1 MKKNNTQT
9 QQDQIVITLKNMLA
23 NHDLAIDFSSNINDD
38 FFSWH
43 ENLVSKKSLTKSS
56 LTLMQASLFEIDN
69 EKLSKNPEDI
79 ELFKKCRFSADMA
92 FCYLQFHDFVNK
104 DTFELNDAQRQI
116 FSEFEKLRV
125 VLKASESYIGVAKN
139 IFDVIEKNII
149 NCDLNSPAMLLINEK
164 NNLQE
169 IINKYTEINIFNQ
182 KLLNKFNSNI
192 IGKIDK
198 ISQNINNQKLFAKF
212 VYELILQLEQ
222 DDSQDQ
228 RDTNNDPE
236 KDSKSL
242 EKNPDD
248 LVSSNDENVE
258 EDKVL
263 SDSSLE
269 EQVAENPKIDFDKIT
284 IFSDGESSQE
294 QLIVDQTIIDPN
306 QIAFKKSYKIY
317 TDKFDEII
325 FPNKLI
331 KNAEL
336 KNLRNQLDLRIN
348 KMQSISKKMRMKL
361 KRKLLSKRNSFMDY
375 DASRGVLDRKKLSC
389 IITNPFIED
398 IWVNNK
404 THEYQDTALTILL
417 DNSGSMR
424 GNPIIMSAL
433 ACEIIADILQNFAV
447 KTEIIGFTTADWKGG
462 RVKKLWEMSG
472 RPANPGRLNEL
483 RHIVYKHFN
492 QNFKKARIN
501 LGLMLKEGIL
511 KENIDGEALLFA
523 KSRLMQQSEKRKI
536 LLVISDGT
544 PVDDSTTSANDKD
557 ILSQHLH
564 HVINNI
570 EKKSKIEIVGIGI
583 GHSTD
588 EFYRNSIAI
597 KNVEELGDAMID
609 KIADLL

>member
-1 MKKNNTQT
+1 M
-9 QQDQIVITLKNMLA
+9 
-23 NHDLAIDFSSNINDD
+23 
-38 FFSWH
+38 
-43 ENLVSKKSLTKSS
+43 
-56 LTLMQASLFEIDN
+56 
-69 EKLSKNPEDI
+69 
-79 ELFKKCRFSADMA
+79 
-92 FCYLQFHDFVNK
+92 
-104 DTFELNDAQRQI
+104 
-116 FSEFEKLRV
+116 
-125 VLKASESYIGVAKN
+125 
-139 IFDVIEKNII
+139 
-149 NCDLNSPAMLLINEK
+149 
-164 NNLQE
+164 
-169 IINKYTEINIFNQ
+169 
-182 KLLNKFNSNI
+182 
-192 IGKIDK
+192 
-198 ISQNINNQKLFAKF
+198 
-212 VYELILQLEQ
+212 QLEQ
-222 DDSQDQ
+222 EESP
-228 RDTNNDPE
+228 NNSEANNNLE
-236 KDSKSL
+236 KNSESPK
-242 EKNPDD
+242 KNPDD
-248 LVSSNDENVE
+248 LVSGNEENVE
-258 EDKVL
+258 EEKVL
-263 SDSSLE
+263 GDSSLE
-269 EQVAENPKIDFDKIT
+269 EQVTKSSKIDLDKFT
-284 IFSDGESSQE
+284 ILSDSESSQE
-294 QLIVDQTIIDPN
+294 QLIVDQTTIDPN

-331 KNAEL
+331 KNDEL
-336 KNLRNQLDLRIN
+336 KNLRHQLDLRIN

-361 KRKLLSKRNSFMDY
+361 KRKLLSKRNCYMDY
-375 DASRGVLDRKKLSC
+375 DASRGVLDRKKLSR
-389 IITNPFIED
+389 IIINPFIED

-424 GNPIIMSAL
+424 GNPIITSAL

-544 PVDDSTTSANDKD
+544 PVDDSTTFVNDKD

-583 GHSTD
+583 GHSTS

-597 KNVEELGDAMID
+597 KNVEELGDVMID

>member
-1 MKKNNTQT
+1 MKKNNAQN

-23 NHDLAIDFSSNINDD
+23 NHDLAIDFSSNFNAD

-56 LTLMQASLFEIDN
+56 LAFMQASLFEIDN
-69 EKLSKNPEDI
+69 QKLSKNPEDI

-92 FCYLQFHDFVNK
+92 FCFLQFHDHSIQN
-104 DTFELNDAQRQI
+104 TFELNDTQKQI
-116 FSEFEKLRV
+116 FNEFEKLRV

-139 IFDVIEKNII
+139 IFEVIEKNIVS
-149 NCDLNSPAMLLINEK
+149 CDLKSPAMLLITKK

-169 IINKYTEINIFNQ
+169 IINNYTEINSFNQ
-182 KLLNKFNSNI
+182 KLLNKFNPNI
-192 IGKIDK
+192 IGKIEK
-198 ISQNINNQKLFAKF
+198 ISQNINNPKLFAKL
-212 VYELILQLEQ
+212 VYDLVVDLEQ
-222 DDSQDQ
+222 EESPNKSDE
-228 RDTNNDPE
+228 NNNPE
-236 KDSKSL
+236 KQPKAP

-248 LVSSNDENVE
+248 LVNNNNENVE
-258 EDKVL
+258 EEKVL

-269 EQVAENPKIDFDKIT
+269 EQVAKNPKIDFDKIT

-294 QLIVDQTIIDPN
+294 QLIVDQTTIDPN

-331 KNAEL
+331 KNDEL
-336 KNLRNQLDLRIN
+336 KNLRHQLDLRTN

-361 KRKLLSKRNSFMDY
+361 KRKLLSKRNCLMDY
-375 DASRGVLDRKKLSC
+375 DASRGVLDRKKLSR
-389 IITNPFIED
+389 IIINPFVED

-424 GNPIIMSAL
+424 GNPIITSAL

-536 LLVISDGT
+536 LLVISDGN
-544 PVDDSTTSANDKD
+544 PVDDSTTSVNDKD

-583 GHSTD
+583 GHSTS

-597 KNVEELGDAMID
+597 KNVEELGDVMID

>member
-1 MKKNNTQT
+1 MKKNNTQN
-9 QQDQIVITLKNMLA
+9 QQDQIVTTLKNMLA
-23 NHDLAIDFSSNINDD
+23 NHDLAIDFSSNVNAD

-43 ENLVSKKSLTKSS
+43 ENLVSKKSLNKSS
-56 LTLMQASLFEIDN
+56 TDFMQASLIEIDN

-92 FCYLQFHDFVNK
+92 FCFLQFHDFSIQN
-104 DTFELNDAQRQI
+104 TFELNDTQRQI
-116 FSEFEKLRV
+116 FNEFEKLRV

-139 IFDVIEKNII
+139 IFEVIEKNII
-149 NCDLNSPAMLLINEK
+149 NCDLKSPAMLLVSKK

-169 IINKYTEINIFNQ
+169 IINNYTEINSFNQ

-192 IGKIDK
+192 IGKIEK
-198 ISQNINNQKLFAKF
+198 ISQNINNPKLFAKL
-212 VYELILQLEQ
+212 VYDLVLDIEQ
-222 DDSQDQ
+222 EESPDKSDE
-228 RDTNNDPE
+228 NNNPE
-236 KDSKSL
+236 KQPKTP
-242 EKNPDD
+242 EKKPDD
-248 LVSSNDENVE
+248 LVNNNNENFE
-258 EDKVL
+258 EEKVL
-263 SDSSLE
+263 GDSSLE
-269 EQVAENPKIDFDKIT
+269 EQVAKNPKIDFDKIT

-294 QLIVDQTIIDPN
+294 QLILDQTTIDPN

-331 KNAEL
+331 KNDEL
-336 KNLRNQLDLRIN
+336 KNLRNQLDLRTN

-361 KRKLLSKRNSFMDY
+361 KRKLLSKRNCFMDY
-375 DASRGVLDRKKLSC
+375 DASRGVLDRKKLSR
-389 IITNPFIED
+389 IIINPFVED

-424 GNPIIMSAL
+424 GNPIITSAL

-472 RPANPGRLNEL
+472 RPVNPGRLNEL

-523 KSRLMQQSEKRKI
+523 KARLMQQSEKRKI
-536 LLVISDGT
+536 LLVISDGN
-544 PVDDSTTSANDKD
+544 PVDDSTTSVNDKD

-583 GHSTD
+583 GHSTS

-597 KNVEELGDAMID
+597 KNVEELGDVMID

>member
-1 MKKNNTQT
+1 MKKNAQN

-23 NHDLAIDFSSNINDD
+23 NNDLAVDFSSNVNAD

-43 ENLVSKKSLTKSS
+43 ENLVSKKSLNKSS
-56 LTLMQASLFEIDN
+56 TDFMQASLIEIDN

-92 FCYLQFHDFVNK
+92 FCFLQFHDFSIQN
-104 DTFELNDAQRQI
+104 TFELNDTQRQI
-116 FSEFEKLRV
+116 FNEFEKLRV

-139 IFDVIEKNII
+139 IFEVIEKNII
-149 NCDLNSPAMLLINEK
+149 NCDLKSPAMLLVSKK

-169 IINKYTEINIFNQ
+169 IINNYTEINSFNQ
-182 KLLNKFNSNI
+182 KLLNKSNSNI
-192 IGKIDK
+192 IGKIEK
-198 ISQNINNQKLFAKF
+198 ISQNINNPKLFAKL
-212 VYELILQLEQ
+212 VYDLVLDIEQ
-222 DDSQDQ
+222 EESPDKSDE
-228 RDTNNDPE
+228 NNNPE
-236 KDSKSL
+236 KQPKTP
-242 EKNPDD
+242 EKKPDD
-248 LVSSNDENVE
+248 LVNNNNENFE
-258 EDKVL
+258 EEKVL
-263 SDSSLE
+263 GDSSLE
-269 EQVAENPKIDFDKIT
+269 EQVAKNPKIDFDKIT

-294 QLIVDQTIIDPN
+294 QLIVNQTTIDPN

-331 KNAEL
+331 KNDEL
-336 KNLRNQLDLRIN
+336 KNLRNQLDLRTN

-361 KRKLLSKRNSFMDY
+361 KRKLLSKRNCFMDY
-375 DASRGVLDRKKLSC
+375 DASRGVLDRKKLSR
-389 IITNPFIED
+389 IIINPFVED

-424 GNPIIMSAL
+424 GNPIITSAL

-472 RPANPGRLNEL
+472 RPVNPGRLNEL

-536 LLVISDGT
+536 LLVISDGN
-544 PVDDSTTSANDKD
+544 PVDDSTTSVNDKD

-583 GHSTD
+583 GHSTS

-597 KNVEELGDAMID
+597 KNVEELGDVMID